1 MSSFD
6 CAFALKKIEHV
17 ISTIREIVKFVF
29 INRLL
34 NRSGIITGCTE
45 NYFRTGWKIFSI
57 AINQY
62 LRGSIFKGTA
72 LYRQRNQLAETIH
85 IEDIDLAKLCARG
98 DDKARHELYT
108 RYAAYLFA
116 LCIRYVGDRELARDL
131 MHDGMIKIFDTIGK
145 YKPTGSL
152 KSWCA
157 RVTVNLVI
165 DHLRKSRRLETVS
178 IDQTQEKIPEP
189 QNEEIA
195 KIPKTELMRMVGEL
209 PETKRV
215 IFNLFCVEGYSHK
228 DIAQMLDIKEKTSSS
243 LLFKA
248 RAQLAENVRD
258 YIRSNG
264 L

>member
-1 MSSFD
+1 MG
-6 CAFALKKIEHV
+6 E
-17 ISTIREIVKFVF
+17 TVF
-29 INRLL
+29 
-34 NRSGIITGCTE
+34 
-45 NYFRTGWKIFSI
+45 
-57 AINQY
+57 
-62 LRGSIFKGTA
+62 
-72 LYRQRNQLAETIH
+72 
-85 IEDIDLAKLCARG
+85 IEDIELAKLCARG
-98 DDKARHELYT
+98 DEKARHELYT

-165 DHLRKSRRLETVS
+165 DYLRKNRRFETVS

-189 QNEEIA
+189 QNEEVA
-195 KIPKTELMRMVGEL
+195 KVPKQELMRMVGQL

-248 RAQLAENVRD
+248 REQLAKNVRD
-258 YIRSNG
+258 YIRKNG

>member
-1 MSSFD
+1 M
-6 CAFALKKIEHV
+6 E
-17 ISTIREIVKFVF
+17 
-29 INRLL
+29 
-34 NRSGIITGCTE
+34 
-45 NYFRTGWKIFSI
+45 IFSI
-57 AINQY
+57 AINPY
-62 LRGSIFKGTA
+62 LRGSIFNVTA
-72 LYRQRNQLAETIH
+72 LFCQRNQLAEIFH
-85 IEDIDLAKLCARG
+85 IEDIELARLCARG
-98 DDKARHELYT
+98 DENARHELYT
-108 RYAAYLFA
+108 RYAAYLFT

-131 MHDGMIKIFDTIGK
+131 MHDAMIKIFDTVGK

-152 KSWCA
+152 KSWCG
-157 RVTVNLVI
+157 RVAVNMVI

-195 KIPKTELMRMVGEL
+195 KIPKTELMRMVGQL

-228 DIAQMLDIKEKTSSS
+228 DIAEMLNIKEKTSSS

-248 RAQLAENVRD
+248 RSQLAENVRD
-258 YIRSNG
+258 YIRRNG

>member
-1 MSSFD
+1 M
-6 CAFALKKIEHV
+6 
-17 ISTIREIVKFVF
+17 
-29 INRLL
+29 
-34 NRSGIITGCTE
+34 
-45 NYFRTGWKIFSI
+45 
-57 AINQY
+57 
-62 LRGSIFKGTA
+62 
-72 LYRQRNQLAETIH
+72 AETIH
-85 IEDIDLAKLCARG
+85 IEDNELARLCARG
-98 DDKARHELYT
+98 DEKARKELYT
-108 RYAAYLFA
+108 RYAVYLYA
-116 LCIRYVGDRELARDL
+116 LCIRYVGDREFARDL
-131 MHDGMIKIFDTIGK
+131 MHDAMIKIFDTVGK

-165 DHLRKSRRLETVS
+165 DHLRKSRKLETVS

-189 QNEEIA
+189 QNEEVA
-195 KIPKTELMRMVGEL
+195 KIPKAELMRMVGEL

-248 RAQLAENVRD
+248 REQLAKNVRD
-258 YIRSNG
+258 YIRKNG

>member
-1 MSSFD
+1 MN
-6 CAFALKKIEHV
+6 C
-17 ISTIREIVKFVF
+17 
-29 INRLL
+29 
-34 NRSGIITGCTE
+34 SGIITDCIE
-45 NYFRTGWKIFSI
+45 NYFRTGWIFFQI
-57 AINQY
+57 AINPY
-62 LRGSIFKGTA
+62 LRGSIFSDTP
-72 LYRQRNQLAETIH
+72 LFRQRNQLAETVH
-85 IEDIDLAKLCARG
+85 IEDNQLARLCARG
-98 DDKARHELYT
+98 DEKARHELYT

-116 LCIRYVGDRELARDL
+116 LCIRYVGDIELARDL
-131 MHDGMIKIFDTIGK
+131 MHDAMIKIFDSVGK

-152 KSWCA
+152 KSWCG
-157 RVTVNLVI
+157 RVAVNMVI

-195 KIPKTELMRMVGEL
+195 KIPKTELMRMVGQL

-228 DIAQMLDIKEKTSSS
+228 DIAEMLNIKEKTSSS

-248 RAQLAENVRD
+248 REQLAKNVRA
-258 YIRSNG
+258 YISGNG

>member
-1 MSSFD
+1 MN
-6 CAFALKKIEHV
+6 C
-17 ISTIREIVKFVF
+17 
-29 INRLL
+29 
-34 NRSGIITGCTE
+34 SGIITDCIE
-45 NYFRTGWKIFSI
+45 NYFRTGWIFFQI
-57 AINQY
+57 AINPY
-62 LRGSIFKGTA
+62 LRGSIFSDTP
-72 LYRQRNQLAETIH
+72 LFRQRNQLAETVH
-85 IEDIDLAKLCARG
+85 IEDNELARLCARG
-98 DDKARHELYT
+98 DEKARHELYT

-131 MHDGMIKIFDTIGK
+131 MHDAMIKIFDSVGK

-152 KSWCA
+152 KSWCG
-157 RVTVNLVI
+157 RVAVNMVI

-215 IFNLFCVEGYSHK
+215 IFNLFCLEGYSHK

>member
-1 MSSFD
+1 M
-6 CAFALKKIEHV
+6 
-17 ISTIREIVKFVF
+17 
-29 INRLL
+29 
-34 NRSGIITGCTE
+34 NRSGIITDCIE
-45 NYFRTGWKIFSI
+45 NYFRTGRKIFSI

-98 DDKARHELYT
+98 DNKARHELYT

-215 IFNLFCVEGYSHK
+215 IFNLFCLEGYSHK

>member
-1 MSSFD
+1 M
-6 CAFALKKIEHV
+6 A
-17 ISTIREIVKFVF
+17 EI
-29 INRLL
+29 IN
-34 NRSGIITGCTE
+34 
-45 NYFRTGWKIFSI
+45 
-57 AINQY
+57 
-62 LRGSIFKGTA
+62 
-72 LYRQRNQLAETIH
+72 
-85 IEDIDLAKLCARG
+85 IEDIELAKLCARG
-98 DDKARHELYT
+98 DEKARHELYT

-157 RVTVNLVI
+157 RVTVNMVI
-165 DHLRKSRRLETVS
+165 DHLRKSKRMDLQPIEPMH
-178 IDQTQEKIPEP
+178 EKIPEP
-189 QNEEIA
+189 ANEEVA
-195 KIPKTELMRMVGEL
+195 KVPKQELMRMVGEL

-228 DIAQMLDIKEKTSSS
+228 DIAEMLNIKEKTSSS
-243 LLFKA
+243 LLYKA

-258 YIRSNG
+258 YIRRNG

>member
-1 MSSFD
+1 MN
-6 CAFALKKIEHV
+6 C
-17 ISTIREIVKFVF
+17 
-29 INRLL
+29 
-34 NRSGIITGCTE
+34 SGIITDCIE
-45 NYFRTGWKIFSI
+45 NYFRTGWIFFQI
-57 AINQY
+57 AINPY
-62 LRGSIFKGTA
+62 LRGSIFSDTP
-72 LYRQRNQLAETIH
+72 LFRQRNQLAETVH
-85 IEDIDLAKLCARG
+85 IEDNELARLCSRG
-98 DDKARHELYT
+98 DEKARHELYT

-131 MHDGMIKIFDTIGK
+131 MHDAMIKIFDTIGK
-145 YKPTGSL
+145 YRTTGSL

-165 DHLRKSRRLETVS
+165 DHLRKSKRMELQPLET
-178 IDQTQEKIPEP
+178 TQEKIPEP
-189 QNEEIA
+189 QDEEVA
-195 KIPKTELMRMVGEL
+195 KVPKAELMRMVGEL

-258 YIRSNG
+258 YIRRNG

>member
-1 MSSFD
+1 MN
-6 CAFALKKIEHV
+6 C
-17 ISTIREIVKFVF
+17 
-29 INRLL
+29 
-34 NRSGIITGCTE
+34 SGIITDCIE
-45 NYFRTGWKIFSI
+45 NYFRTGLIFFQI
-57 AINQY
+57 AINPY
-62 LRGSIFKGTA
+62 LRGSIFSDTP
-72 LYRQRNQLAETIH
+72 LFRQRNQLAETVY
-85 IEDIDLAKLCARG
+85 IEDNELARLCARG
-98 DDKARHELYT
+98 DEKARHELYT

-131 MHDGMIKIFDTIGK
+131 MHDAMIKIFDSVGK

-152 KSWCA
+152 KSWCG
-157 RVTVNLVI
+157 RVAVNMVI

-195 KIPKTELMRMVGEL
+195 KIPKSELMRMVGQL

-228 DIAQMLDIKEKTSSS
+228 DIAEMLNIKEKTSSS

-248 RAQLAENVRD
+248 RAQLAENVKD
-258 YIRSNG
+258 YIRRNG